1 MILFVIL
8 LLYVYRVIQDTNSKR
23 HLDDNFFFAHFSKI
37 NNKNFFVY
45 PELLLTSPKHFILN
59 EGESLYIPPK
69 WWHWI
74 RSEKS
79 IAINFWCLDECTI
92 LNEPHILRDK
102 FVNKDL
108 IVDKISNYNNYVMV
122 WNCSNDKMIPGKM
135 NINRDNNYVIT
146 LPGYAG
152 YGNTKEKLNISLL
165 DHVKKNIVKP
175 KYFKDK
181 DVDINLWIA
190 NGKHDTGLHYDDKAG
205 ILSVLKGKKY
215 ITLYPPHN
223 SSYLHPYE
231 VVPDWAKTKP
241 YKVEYNV
248 FHFDR
253 ELKNA
258 LPSSRL
264 LYESLYGAK
273 YRSDIVQKLS
283 TFPDRSV
290 WGCKKQGDHMRWEV
304 YQYQYDIKDS
314 SKMSPLLKDKGIVI
328 TSTDVYDT
336 SNVIGD
342 EDHIYTCDNGNMG
355 LPFFGHGYK
364 NKDEPESIFVLDNKQ
379 RFKEK
384 FGDYMKKIGFGKNVD
399 KFHSYLDDYSAKDLC
414 IFNKF
419 KDQIFIMYFGLK
431 VEDFLWFLIK
441 FRYDTHLIQHV
452 LTNMHMYKDICHEI
466 AIVYD
471 IKTGEPIR
479 SGFYGIIMS

>member
-1 MILFVIL
+1 MLLFVIL
-8 LLYVYRVIQDTNSKR
+8 LLYVYRVLQNSNSER
-23 HLDDNFFFAHFSKI
+23 HLDDSFFFAHFSKI

-45 PELLLTSPKHFILN
+45 PELLLTTPKHIVLN
-59 EGESLYIPPK
+59 EGESLYIPPN

-79 IAINFWCLDECTI
+79 IAVNFWCLDDYNAF
-92 LNEPHILRDK
+92 NEPQVLRDHIE
-102 FVNKDL
+102 NKDV
-108 IVDKISNYNNYVMV
+108 IIEKISNYNNSVMV
-122 WNCSNDKMIPGKM
+122 WDGSNNKTTPGTM

-146 LPGYAG
+146 LPGY
-152 YGNTKEKLNISLL
+152 GNTKEKFNIPLL
-165 DHVKKNIVKP
+165 DHVKDDISKP
-175 KYFKDK
+175 TYFKDV
-181 DVDINLWIA
+181 DVDVNLWIA
-190 NGKHDTGLHYDDKAG
+190 AGKHDTGLHYDDKAG

-231 VVPDWAKTKP
+231 VVPRWAKTKP

-264 LYESLYGAK
+264 LYESLNGAK
-273 YRSDIVQKLS
+273 YRSDIVQKLNA
-283 TFPDRSV
+283 FPDRSV
-290 WGCKKQGDHMRWEV
+290 WGCKKQGDNMRWEV
-304 YQYQYDIKDS
+304 YKYQYDIKDS
-314 SKMSPLLKDKGIVI
+314 SKMSSLLKDRGIVI

-342 EDHIYTCDNGNMG
+342 EDHNYTCDNGMDY
-355 LPFFGHGYK
+355 PFFGHGYK
-364 NKDEPESIFVLDNKQ
+364 NEDEPESIFVLDGTR
-379 RFKEK
+379 RFKEH
-384 FGDYMKKIGFGKNVD
+384 FGDYMRKIGFGKNVD
-399 KFHSYLDDYSAKDLC
+399 KFSSYQTQYKC
-414 IFNKF
+414 KHICVHNKF
-419 KDQIFIMYFGLK
+419 NDQFFIQYLGIT

-441 FRYDTHLIQHV
+441 FGYHTHLIHHV
-452 LTNMHMYKDICHEI
+452 LTNMRMYRDINHEI
-466 AIVYD
+466 TIVYD

-479 SGFYGIIMS
+479 SGFYGIIMK

>member
-1 MILFVIL
+1 MILYVL
-8 LLYVYRVIQDTNSKR
+8 LLSLYFYRVLQNSNSER
-23 HLDDNFFFAHFSKI
+23 HLDDSFFFAHFSKI

-45 PELLLTSPKHFILN
+45 PELLLTSPKHIILN
-59 EGESLYIPPK
+59 EGESLYIPPN

-92 LNEPHILRDK
+92 FNEPHILRDK

-108 IVDKISNYNNYVMV
+108 IVDKISNYNNSVMV
-122 WNCSNDKMIPGKM
+122 WNSSNDKTIPGTM

-146 LPGYAG
+146 LPGY
-152 YGNTKEKLNISLL
+152 GNTKEKLNIPLL
-165 DHVKKNIVKP
+165 DHVKKDIVKP

-181 DVDINLWIA
+181 DVDINLWVA
-190 NGKHDTGLHYDDKAG
+190 AGKHDTGLHYDDKAG

-283 TFPDRSV
+283 AFPDRSV
-290 WGCKKQGDHMRWEV
+290 WGCKKQGGHMRWEV

-314 SKMSPLLKDKGIVI
+314 SKMSPLLKDRGIVI

-355 LPFFGHGYK
+355 FPFFGHGYK
-364 NKDEPESIFVLDNKQ
+364 NEDEPESIFVLDNKQ
-379 RFKEK
+379 RFKKK
-384 FGDYMKKIGFGKNVD
+384 FGDYMKKIGFDKNVD
-399 KFHSYLDDYSAKDLC
+399 KFYSYQNQYNCKHIC
-414 IFNKF
+414 VHNKMNN
-419 KDQIFIMYFGLK
+419 QLFIQYLGIT
-431 VEDFLWFLIK
+431 VEDFVWFLIK
-441 FRYDTHLIQHV
+441 FGYDIHLIKHV
-452 LTNMHMYKDICHEI
+452 ITNMHMYRNINHEI
-466 AIVYD
+466 TIVYD
-471 IKTGEPIR
+471 IQTGEPIR
-479 SGFYGIIMS
+479 SGFYGILMK